1 MKDKVLIIVMI
12 LASAFLG
19 FCLAHVIGVPPE
31 ISYYPVDQVVV
42 VEKIVEVERVEYV
55 DRIKEV
61 PIMPRNFETL
71 EELEEWL
78 SVRAFIAFGDCDDWA
93 LALQGFA
100 LEDGYLLN
108 FKVITPGEYNK
119 LFKLKVPLDEVHAI
133 NLALIGNEIWY
144 IEPFNKEVQ
153 LAYYLD

>member
-31 ISYYPVDQVVV
+31 ISYYPVDQVELEYVV
-42 VEKIVEVERVEYV
+42 VEKIVVVER
-55 DRIKEV
+55 DV